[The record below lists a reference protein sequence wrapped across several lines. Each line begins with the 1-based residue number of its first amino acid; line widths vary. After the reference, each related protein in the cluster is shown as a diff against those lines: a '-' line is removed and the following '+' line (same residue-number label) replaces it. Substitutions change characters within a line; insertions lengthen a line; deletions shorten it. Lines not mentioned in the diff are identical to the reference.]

1 MDSRR
6 PGLLSPWDLLT
17 LAGFALLLG
26 FYHWILPQLPDPV
39 PTHFNAAGVANGWTP
54 KAQLPWVIF
63 GIPLLLWLLVSL
75 TSSGLAAFQED
86 PIKSRMM
93 AAFPIRGCLG
103 LGVCVLMGSCL
114 GIPRWGS
121 CSILVGVGT
130 LILALVVGLVVLSLQ
145 TKEQLAR
152 APDARHY
159 RWGVIYVNPED
170 PRLWVPKRIGV
181 GWTLNFAK
189 PAAAWVMLL
198 ILVAA
203 MAPLLLVL
211 SLKH

>member
-1 MDSRR
+1 
-6 PGLLSPWDLLT
+6 
-17 LAGFALLLG
+17 
-26 FYHWILPQLPDPV
+26 
-39 PTHFNAAGVANGWTP
+39 
-54 KAQLPWVIF
+54 
-63 GIPLLLWLLVSL
+63 
-75 TSSGLAAFQED
+75 
-86 PIKSRMM
+86 
-93 AAFPIRGCLG
+93 
-103 LGVCVLMGSCL
+103 
-114 GIPRWGS
+114 
-121 CSILVGVGT
+121 VGVGT